1 MVTTRCAIGYV
12 CVYTYICCQLCIRVQ
27 KGLSSLHIPMHF
39 FSKCIQICQ
48 LQWRAFVGETVRLC
62 VFSDKYVHTCK
73 HMNRRIC
80 TYTHMWILSCMC
92 VCLYACM
99 CACHV
104 LMHTCM
110 HVCMYVF
117 RLVLIC
123 LFLCVCMCTYT
134 FSSFICLHLSTH
146 AYICIHVDFCMCVWQ
161 VYVNVC
167 RHKCIYIYT
176 RTCT

>member
-110 HVCMYVF
+110 HVCMY
-117 RLVLIC
+117 LG
-123 LFLCVCMCTYT
+123 LFWYVCFCAYACAHIHFQALYVYTCQHMHTY
-134 FSSFICLHLSTH
+134 
-146 AYICIHVDFCMCVWQ
+146 
-161 VYVNVC
+161 VYM
-167 RHKCIYIYT
+167 
-176 RTCT
+176 